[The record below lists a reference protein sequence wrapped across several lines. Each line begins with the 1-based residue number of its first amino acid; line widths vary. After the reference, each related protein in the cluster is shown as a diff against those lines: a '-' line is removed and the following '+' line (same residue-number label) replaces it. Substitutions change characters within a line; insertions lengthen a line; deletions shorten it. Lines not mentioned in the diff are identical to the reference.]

1 MLAYIIISIRGTIIF
16 TGLSHIRESDVLPI
30 RPWASRG
37 DTSPLR
43 GNFGDSDFLKDYN
56 VSIQNQVV
64 CILGIG
70 AFESY
75 YVMFDDD
82 I

>member
-1 MLAYIIISIRGTIIF
+1 MKNYKSEA
-16 TGLSHIRESDVLPI
+16 EVN

-64 CILGIG
+64 CTLGIG

-75 YVMFDDD
+75 YVMFDDV